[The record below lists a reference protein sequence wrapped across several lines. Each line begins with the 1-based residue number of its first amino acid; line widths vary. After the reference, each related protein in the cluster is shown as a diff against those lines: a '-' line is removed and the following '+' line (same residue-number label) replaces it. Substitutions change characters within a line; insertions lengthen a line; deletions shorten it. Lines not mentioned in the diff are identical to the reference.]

1 MKKFLT
7 ERLKITKNKKILRRA
22 TTLGH
27 SRANKTSIQLKRKKH
42 YRQLKINMKKLKT
55 AI

>member
-1 MKKFLT
+1 MKKFLKT
-7 ERLKITKNKKILRRA
+7 RLKITKNKKILRRA

-27 SRANKTSIQLKRKKH
+27 SRSNKTTKQLKRKKH
-42 YRQLKINMKKLKT
+42 YRKFKVSVKKLKT

>member
-1 MKKFLT
+1 MKKFLR

-27 SRANKTSIQLKRKKH
+27 SRANKTTKELKRKKH
-42 YRQLKINMKKLKT
+42 LRELKIRMKKLKT